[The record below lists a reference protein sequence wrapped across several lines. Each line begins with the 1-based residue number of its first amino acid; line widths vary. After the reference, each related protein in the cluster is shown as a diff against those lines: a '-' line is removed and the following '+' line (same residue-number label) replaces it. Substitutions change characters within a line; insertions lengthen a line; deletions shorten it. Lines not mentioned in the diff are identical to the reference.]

1 MPKYN
6 PTYYI
11 GRHERGIYYHV
22 SKFAVLKPKT
32 EVSIRNI
39 EYHQYKAGESADLF
53 ESFYRFVFI
62 FIFKP
67 VFIRHREN
75 DVRYR
80 YYRDKY
86 KTDMPDKN
94 NTNLAKTPLF
104 PCFLANSRL
113 KYV

>member
-6 PTYYI
+6 PTYYV
-11 GRHERGIYYHV
+11 GRHERGIYYHI

-62 FIFKP
+62 FVFKP
-67 VFIRHREN
+67 VFIRDCEN
-75 DVRYR
+75 DVRYH
-80 YYRDKY
+80 YYRYNY

-94 NTNLAKTPLF
+94 NTNLAKRRYFRAFWQIL
-104 PCFLANSRL
+104 
-113 KYV
+113 V